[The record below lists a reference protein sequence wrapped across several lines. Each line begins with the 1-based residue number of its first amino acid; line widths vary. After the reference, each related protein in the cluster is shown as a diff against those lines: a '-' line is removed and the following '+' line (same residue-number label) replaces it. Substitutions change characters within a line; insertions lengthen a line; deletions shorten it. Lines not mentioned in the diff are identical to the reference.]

1 MEMDHAACFHAFM
14 KAQHVHQ
21 EGPQINPLVRG
32 RYLVYT
38 SAGDRSSLRNWLS
51 ADRHFDLWVTYYG
64 DGSSDFCDCAD
75 FYNERRGG
83 KFPNLQDAWRR
94 WPELLRGYEAVL
106 VLDDDIQISSA
117 QIDELFRIRERHDFW
132 VLQPAMDWRGK
143 VSHAIT
149 ARHPGCEYR
158 LVTYVEMNVPL
169 FRADRLWAFLDV
181 FDPQLVGFGTDLWYM
196 SMLRKRGRAA
206 IIDSI
211 RCLNPHDRQKPGGF
225 REIERLQS
233 QQSRENV
240 WRQMASRHG
249 IDMTF
254 ADLDVLA
261 AWHYPVLRRCCL
273 IVKGFL
279 IRQQARMMRR
289 LTAMRFAGQS

>member
-1 MEMDHAACFHAFM
+1 MGFAFISFM
-14 KAQHVHQ
+14 NAIAKLVHQ
-21 EGPQINPLVRG
+21 PAPQLVSRPRG
-32 RYLVYT
+32 KYLVYT
-38 SAGDRSSLRNWLS
+38 SAGDRSILRSWLS
-51 ADRHFDLWVTYYG
+51 ADRSFDLWVTYYG
-64 DGSSDFCDCAD
+64 DGACDYRDCAD

-94 WPELLRGYEAVL
+94 WPALLRGYEAVL

-117 QIDELFRIRERHDFW
+117 QIDELFRMRDRHDFW
-132 VLQPAMDWRGK
+132 VMQPAMDWRGK

-149 ARHPGCEYR
+149 AWHPGCEYR

-169 FRADRLWAFLDV
+169 FKADRLWAFLDV
-181 FDPQLVGFGTDLWYM
+181 FDPRLVGFGTDLWYM
-196 SMLRKRGRAA
+196 SMLRQHGRAA

-211 RCLNPHDRQKPGGF
+211 RCLNPHDRHKPGGF

-233 QQSRENV
+233 QERREDV

-254 ADLDVLA
+254 ADLAVLA
-261 AWHYPVLRRCCL
+261 ARKHPLLRRLLLQAQGCL
-273 IVKGFL
+273 V
-279 IRQQARMMRR
+279 RQQARIARR
-289 LTAMRFAGQS
+289 LVAWKLAAD